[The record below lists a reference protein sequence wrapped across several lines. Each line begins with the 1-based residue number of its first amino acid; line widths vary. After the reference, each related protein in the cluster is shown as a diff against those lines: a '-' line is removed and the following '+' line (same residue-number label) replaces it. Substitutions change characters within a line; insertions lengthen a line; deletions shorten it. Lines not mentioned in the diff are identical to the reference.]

1 MLTNMVSICKTNH
14 IHKET
19 SQPSGENSV
28 RMLLSYETY
37 LIGLIQFSKKV
48 IITHLVYSGL

>member
-28 RMLLSYETY
+28 RIVFIITY
-37 LIGLIQFSKKV
+37 LIGKFHESKISIQ
-48 IITHLVYSGL
+48 

>member
-28 RMLLSYETY
+28 RMLFLVTY
-37 LIGLIQFSKKV
+37 LINREISLIEN
-48 IITHLVYSGL
+48 